1 MNGIRVILFL
11 IISIIS
17 IVNMISFYSK
27 KSKDKKESK
36 EKLNTLTPHR
46 TLTVEEAEIL
56 SRHHKKNIEANS
68 PVYYLEGEYEEH
80 TLKTNNQTSDIIQ
93 KIGGVVIHPHKSIQS
108 LLTTATK
115 VEVTDIEN
123 KKGAIVVSINDSVS
137 VITESN
143 ISKAIEDGHSY
154 SEKNAEGEH
163 FTVKQGREL
172 TIEEAL
178 YLKKDLRVLFN
189 LLTISLL
196 ITPIFINNIYVSIG
210 CVIGA
215 SIITYLILL
224 PQFPRGFETK
234 IKGKLTLIEGTI
246 LDKNGD
252 YIMNKFIIF
261 LPKECDQ
268 KLTIGST
275 QELGGIVEGP
285 AQTHFKVLTINNR
298 SIIPTTPKKGR
309 FIFSLVISLLT
320 LLLLLT
326 PALGNILYK
335 MSSVSE
341 YYLTKDLQKNFTDFN
356 DLNNYDLKVGQEV
369 SIDKISTTTNIS
381 YSGNYVSIDKIGTT
395 TNISYSGDYV
405 SFYGPNGI
413 YILEKGALKEP
424 DFTNVVEYLEKLYQL
439 QSTEGY
445 LGVLTNS
452 IDDLDT
458 YYYFLDN
465 FLDQDVTLES
475 HSEYKDF
482 LSSGE
487 YSLILYDL
495 MDFILTIDGTQ
506 TGDDKIF
513 YPQAGN
519 LKKYMEKIE
528 GNDDTIDSLASQIIP
543 IYNSFFDEQL
553 KIVQD
558 KTIELLEPYIKNRDV
573 MIIQDYKEKMS
584 YSYNYED
591 SEYISSVGFD
601 LSQSDIKKYV
611 KGSYGSTRPLYRVDQ
626 LYASE
631 AINEIIT
638 KLNNDIKITEPLTGI
653 IREIFQSKA
662 GKTISIDYGSNYEI
676 LDQYLIDIAHYIIIL
691 LFAVFSILGIKPIK
705 KENY

>member
-1 MNGIRVILFL
+1 MNEIRIILFL

-56 SRHHKKNIEANS
+56 SKHHKKNIEVNS

-80 TLKTNNQTSDIIQ
+80 TLKTNNQTSDIIH
-93 KIGGVVIHPHKSIQS
+93 KIGGVVIYPHKSIQS
-108 LLTTATK
+108 LLATATK

-123 KKGAIVVSINDSVS
+123 KKGAIVVSINDSIS

-143 ISKAIEDGHSY
+143 ISKAIKDGHSY

-215 SIITYLILL
+215 SIITYLILQ

-309 FIFSLVISLLT
+309 FIFALVISLIT

-369 SIDKISTTTNIS
+369 SLNNINTTTNIS
-381 YSGNYVSIDKIGTT
+381 YNGNH
-395 TNISYSGDYV
+395 SYY
-405 SFYGPNGI
+405 YGPDGI
-413 YILEKGALKEP
+413 YLIGKEDFKEP
-424 DFTNVVEYLEKLYQL
+424 DLTNIVEYLEKLYQL

-487 YSLILYDL
+487 FSLILYDL

-513 YPQAGN
+513 YPEAGN
-519 LKKYMEKIE
+519 LKKYMGKIE
-528 GNDDTIDSLASQIIP
+528 GNDDTINSLASQIIP

-558 KTIELLEPYIKNRDV
+558 KTIKLLEPYIKNRDV
-573 MIIQDYKEKMS
+573 IIIQDYQEKMS
-584 YSYNYED
+584 YSFNYED
-591 SEYISSVGFD
+591 SEYLSSTEFD

-631 AINEIIT
+631 AINEIVT
-638 KLNNDIKITEPLTGI
+638 KLDNDIKITEPLTGI
-653 IREIFQSKA
+653 IREIFESKA
-662 GKTISIDYGSNYEI
+662 GKTISIDYGLNYEI

-691 LFAVFSILGIKPIK
+691 LFSVFSILGIKPIK